1 MRNDRLS
8 LFYSYDINESG
19 KSKFSMPDRS
29 TIERVAKILARAGS
43 DNPNEAVQALHGAY
57 KRMVRDGVSLSDLL
71 SLPLGDLYQ
80 DTLVKLVDMILAD
93 QPGLSPSSKR
103 AAYSEYMRLIVT
115 RFSGEPTGGSTQ
127 SQASSETG
135 RGQQSREEEARQYE
149 QRRRQQESER
159 RKTTEASGSESQTQ
173 DSQFGRQNSFM
184 SKWEN
189 IIKTFKIGRVVF
201 SFSPAT
207 FFPGFQGVFG
217 RGSITWHIFHAPGRA
232 LRLFAASFLYGLGF
246 ASVILMVIGLVHA
259 VAHIRPIIDF
269 RLKDIFA
276 FIAAFGVV
284 IKARRLFLD
293 GWFR

>member
-1 MRNDRLS
+1 
-8 LFYSYDINESG
+8 
-19 KSKFSMPDRS
+19 MPDRE

-43 DNPNEAVQALHGAY
+43 DNPNEAMQALHGAY

-80 DTLVKLVDMILAD
+80 DTLVKLVDVILAD
-93 QPGLSPSSKR
+93 QPGLSPASRR

-115 RFSGEPTGGSTQ
+115 RFSGEPAGGYPQ
-127 SQASSETG
+127 GQASGEAG

-149 QRRRQQESER
+149 QRRRQQEANR
-159 RKTTEASGSESQTQ
+159 RNTAEASGSESQTQ
-173 DSQFGRQNSFM
+173 EPQFSRQNSFT
-184 SKWEN
+184 SKWEKS
-189 IIKTFKIGRVVF
+189 IRAFRVGRVVF
-201 SFSPAT
+201 SFSPAA
-207 FFPGFQGVFG
+207 FFSGFQGIFG
-217 RGSITWHIFHAPGRA
+217 QGSITWHIFHAPGRA

-259 VAHIRPIIDF
+259 VAHIHPIIDF

-276 FIAAFGVV
+276 FLAAFGVV